1 MLDFK
6 GVIFVLH
13 VCSTV
18 LSLYT
23 TPVSRLLDRAL
34 YKACAVKSSTAFLL
48 ARKQSDTDDELLTE
62 EGSVLS
68 EPMFSV
74 SYDPFRGPTQQM
86 LERDLEDLLMK
97 RAMRFLDN
105 NVVASNEVCY
115 LVGLEDKSMSREASE
130 KGDFTME
137 ESLTELSE
145 LAGAAGLKVVGS
157 TYQRVFKPSVEFYIG
172 LGKTKDIQRSLTKL
186 KCSCVVFDAE
196 LSPSQQKNLEIALND
211 KVNKNGKSSQN
222 AVKVLDRTALI
233 LDIFAQHAKTKE
245 GQLQVQL
252 ALLTYRLPRL
262 TNMWT
267 HLERQSASAKGRS
280 NGGVGLRGPGEKQ
293 LESDKRQMQSK
304 ISALKRSIDAVRT
317 HRSKHRHKRRQLG
330 VPVVALVGYTNSGKS
345 TLLNSFTH
353 KVSQDGGGDSG
364 CGVFVADMLFATLD
378 PTTRMIRAPGLKNP
392 DILLTDTVGFIQK
405 LPTNVVAAFRATL
418 EEITEADV
426 LLHVADISNPSWR
439 KQEAAVLTELS
450 NMGLCDKP
458 VITVWNKI
466 DRVPETKEFFRYEA
480 GKRQQTVALSAT
492 TGEGMDA
499 LLRVLETALS
509 SQMQELKC
517 ILPYEYNGPLLST
530 LHRLSILEEVKY
542 GDDGILVRGHVP
554 RFLCEQIV
562 SLSRG
567 EDTYCQMDPD
577 GVDDCDQMS
586 TSGDGSIDHCGTVD
600 DVDFSQ
606 GRAELKRPIIL
617 ELKPPAVAAYRASHR
632 YDNDDLNS
640 DYACL
645 DDSVDADA
653 LDQSADG
660 VKLPLDVADIDW
672 KGLAKGRHRAVQK
685 HVADW

>member
-1 MLDFK
+1 MIDFK
-6 GVIFVLH
+6 GFLFVLY

-18 LSLYT
+18 RSLYNT
-23 TPVSRLLDRAL
+23 APVSRLLDRVL
-34 YKACAVKSSTAFLL
+34 YKACAIKSTTAFL
-48 ARKQSDTDDELLTE
+48 ARKQSDAVDELSE

-68 EPMFSV
+68 EPMFSI

-157 TYQRVFKPSVEFYIG
+157 TYQRVFKPSVEYYIG
-172 LGKTKDIQRSLTKL
+172 QGKTKDIQRSLTKL

-211 KVNKNGKSSQN
+211 KVNKNGKSNQKP
-222 AVKVLDRTALI
+222 VKVLDRTALI

-304 ISALKRSIDAVRT
+304 ISALKRAIDSVRT

-353 KVSQDGGGDSG
+353 KVSQDGGGDNG

-480 GKRQQTVALSAT
+480 GKRQQTVALSAS
-492 TGEGMDA
+492 TGEGMDS

-509 SQMQELKC
+509 SQMQELEW

-562 SLSRG
+562 SLSKG
-567 EDTYCQMDPD
+567 EDTYCHMESN
-577 GVDDCDQMS
+577 GVDDYDQMS
-586 TSGDGSIDHCGTVD
+586 TSGDGSIDLCGTLD
-600 DVDFSQ
+600 DV
-606 GRAELKRPIIL
+606 ELKRPVIL

-632 YDNDDLNS
+632 YDNDDANS

-645 DDSVDADA
+645 EDADDESVDADVR
-653 LDQSADG
+653 DQSAAG

-685 HVADW
+685 HMADW